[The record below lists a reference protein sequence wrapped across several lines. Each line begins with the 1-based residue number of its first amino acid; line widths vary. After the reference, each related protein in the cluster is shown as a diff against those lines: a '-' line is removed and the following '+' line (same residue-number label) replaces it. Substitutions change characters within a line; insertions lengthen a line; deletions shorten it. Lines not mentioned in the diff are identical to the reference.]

1 MKKQLYVEIGNRLRE
16 KRESVGYTREK
27 LAELADLSSRFIANI
42 ELGDNGVSIE
52 TLKKLCELLGVSSDY
67 ILWGVEEQIAEIT
80 GKLAHLDAR
89 YHKLLGDV
97 IQKFVEAVALAENR

>member
-52 TLKKLCELLGVSSDY
+52 TLKKLCELLGVSCGAWRSRSTQRSPASSRT
-67 ILWGVEEQIAEIT
+67 WTPAIT
-80 GKLAHLDAR
+80 SFWATSSKNSSR
-89 YHKLLGDV
+89 
-97 IQKFVEAVALAENR
+97 R